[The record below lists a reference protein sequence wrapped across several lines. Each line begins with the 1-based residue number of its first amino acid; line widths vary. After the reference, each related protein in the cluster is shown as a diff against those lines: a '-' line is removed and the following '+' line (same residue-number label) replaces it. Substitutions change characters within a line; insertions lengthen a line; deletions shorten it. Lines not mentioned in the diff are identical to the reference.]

1 MNVRPMRPKFATLAV
16 RSVDVSDV
24 WGCEH
29 AGDVRMCRDAPRYVI
44 PVGSTVVIKD
54 SKNVILPSKIQD
66 SR

>member
-29 AGDVRMCRDAPRYVI
+29 AGDGIMFRNAPRYVI
-44 PVGSTVVIKD
+44 SVGSTIIEREQKGD
-54 SKNVILPSKIQD
+54 FAI
-66 SR
+66 